1 MPMPLLRLANSIAKQ
16 KTEIH
21 IETSDGSN
29 RLPYK
34 RLSFPFLSIAT
45 MVTFLLRSYEE
56 DYYAI
61 RLK

>member
-16 KTEIH
+16 ETEIH

-45 MVTFLLRSYEE
+45 MVTFCFVHMKKIIMQL
-56 DYYAI
+56 D
-61 RLK
+61 